1 MYNLQVTTLDSL
13 IWCSMNQSKSK
24 KDLGNIRKLHTDEVM
39 LECID
44 ALIFTKDYAKKPYVI
59 KYKVHQVETGYF
71 VVIELRY
78 FQDIKGEHRI
88 FEQGKLKSVPVMLN
102 IFETE
107 ELANLEMKR
116 LKSIYLFFNGSN
128 FNDPDLAKSIN
139 RYEEVYS

>member
-1 MYNLQVTTLDSL
+1 MFNLQVTTLDSL
-13 IWCSMNQSKSK
+13 LWCSINQSKSK
-24 KDLGNIRKLHTDEVM
+24 TELENMRKLHTDEVM

-44 ALIFTKDYAKKPYVI
+44 ALIFTKDYDKKPYVI
-59 KYKVHQVETGYF
+59 QYKVHQVETGYF
-71 VVIELRY
+71 SVIELRY
-78 FQDIKGEHRI
+78 FQDIKGNHRI

-128 FNDPDLAKSIN
+128 FNDIDLAKMIS
-139 RYEEVYS
+139 SKC